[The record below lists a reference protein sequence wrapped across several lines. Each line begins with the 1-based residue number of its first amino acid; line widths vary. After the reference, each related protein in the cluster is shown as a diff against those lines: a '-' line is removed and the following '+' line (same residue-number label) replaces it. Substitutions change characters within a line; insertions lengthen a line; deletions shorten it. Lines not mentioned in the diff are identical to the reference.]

1 MPRQDQR
8 SKNPDPPAGF
18 SKRTFVY
25 FSCGDIHS
33 LDLLLPASFTQE
45 DEAAQALDAQEKLN
59 AHEQALR
66 LEQLEAARARRLQQ
80 EQDDEA
86 RVVEI
91 QAKMAKEKKA
101 KGGQEQEIF
110 RPKFG
115 ELDLEAELALL
126 KKDAKVGAK
135 LARRSFAQALASKR
149 AAGSQLFAKVF
160 EWDEVM
166 KLVGRVGMTPDRD
179 ALKRNKDLFLRI
191 RKSHPHNMRPV
202 GYRLHDHQ
210 DVLSNLARI
219 ELQLPHFSAVLAF
232 VRERL
237 QLSFARQQPM
247 HIPPILLLGE
257 PGIGKTHFSH
267 ELAAALGLPV
277 RRHAF
282 DSGITDSALTGSDKR
297 WANTSSGLLFE
308 ELVLG
313 RSASPI
319 ILLDEI
325 DKARSD
331 SNCNA
336 LGPLHSLLEP
346 VSAKAIMDISL
357 EIVMDTS
364 HIVWVATANDPWKIP
379 APIRSRM
386 HEFTMEAPRGHAA
399 VAAAQVIA
407 RVVHERMGSAL
418 FDPPAPRVVVSLA
431 HLSAR
436 ELIQALETG
445 YARAL
450 AGGSRIVQ
458 SHHLPAELLQEGQE
472 GDASKGVPD
481 PNGSDPPS
489 GGYLH

>member
-18 SKRTFVY
+18 SKRTFAY

-45 DEAAQALDAQEKLN
+45 DEAAQALDAQEKLS

-66 LEQLEAARARRLQQ
+66 LEKLEAARARLLQEEQ
-80 EQDDEA
+80 EDEA

-91 QAKMAKEKKA
+91 QAKMAKAKKA
-101 KGGQEQEIF
+101 KAGQDQEIY
-110 RPKFG
+110 RPKIG
-115 ELDLEAELALL
+115 DLDLEAELVLL
-126 KKDAKVGAK
+126 KKDAKAGAK
-135 LARRSFAQALASKR
+135 LAQSSFSQALASKR

-166 KLVGRVGMTPDRD
+166 KLVGRVGVTPDRD

-210 DVLSNLARI
+210 EVLSNLARI

-247 HIPPILLLGE
+247 HIPPILLLGD

-267 ELAAALGLPV
+267 ELARALGLPV
-277 RRHAF
+277 RRHTL
-282 DSGITDSALTGSDKR
+282 DGGITDSALMGSDKR
-297 WANTSSGLLFE
+297 WANTSAGLIFE

-313 RSASPI
+313 TSASPV

-325 DKARSD
+325 DKARSGEQG
-331 SNCNA
+331 NA

-346 VSAKAIMDISL
+346 VSAKAITDISV
-357 EIVMDTS
+357 EITMDAS
-364 HIVWVATANDPWKIP
+364 HIVWIATANDPWKIP
-379 APIRSRM
+379 APIRSRT
-386 HEFTMEAPRGHAA
+386 HEFMIEAPTGHAA
-399 VAAAQVIA
+399 LEAAQAVA
-407 RVVHERMGSAL
+407 RAVHERMGSAL
-418 FDPPAPRVVVSLA
+418 FDPPAPRAIVSLA

-436 ELIQALETG
+436 ELIHALETG

-458 SHHLPAELLQEGQE
+458 RHHLPAEILQEGQE
-472 GDASKGVPD
+472 DDASKGVPD

>member
-8 SKNPDPPAGF
+8 SKSPNPPGF
-18 SKRTFVY
+18 SQRTFTY
-25 FSCGDIHS
+25 FARGDVHS
-33 LDLLLPASFTQE
+33 LDLLLPISFTQD
-45 DEAAQALDAQEKLN
+45 DEAAQTRDAQEQLD
-59 AHEQALR
+59 AHEQAIR
-66 LEQLEAARARRLQQ
+66 QEKIAALTARRRQ
-80 EQDDEA
+80 EEQEEEA
-86 RVVEI
+86 R
-91 QAKMAKEKKA
+91 QAQIKA
-101 KGGQEQEIF
+101 KAATAGSEPF
-110 RPKFG
+110 RSRIG
-115 ELDLEAELALL
+115 DLDLEAELEFL
-126 KKDAKVGAK
+126 KKDAKAGTK
-135 LARRSFAQALASKR
+135 LARRSFAQALASKS

-166 KLVGRVGMTPDRD
+166 KLVGRVGATPDRD
-179 ALKRNKDLFLRI
+179 LLKRNKDLFLRI
-191 RKSHPHNMRPV
+191 RKSHPHHMRPV
-202 GYRLHDHQ
+202 GYRLHDHEA
-210 DVLSNLARI
+210 VLSNLAHI
-219 ELQLPHFSAVLAF
+219 EQQLPHFSAVLAL

-247 HIPPILLLGE
+247 HIPPILLLGG
-257 PGIGKTHFSH
+257 PGIGKTHFSQ
-267 ELAAALGLPV
+267 ELARVLGLPV

-282 DSGITDSALTGSDKR
+282 DSAITEAALTGSEKR
-297 WANTSSGLLFE
+297 WANTSFGLLFD

-331 SNCNA
+331 SNGNA

-346 VSAKAIMDISL
+346 VSAKTIMDISL
-357 EIVMDTS
+357 DIVMDAS

-386 HEFTMEAPRGHAA
+386 HEFTIEAPTGHAA
-399 VAAAQVIA
+399 LEAAKAVARA
-407 RVVHERMGSAL
+407 VHECMGSTL
-418 FDPPAPRVVVSLA
+418 FDPPASRVIVSLA

-458 SHHLPAELLQEGQE
+458 RHHLPADILQEGQE
-472 GDASKGVPD
+472 GQKGDASKGVPD